1 MVPHLCE
8 SAISGAAAVLVF
20 ALSPL
25 QLCLNGFFDRLLCWL
40 LDFRRLQAP
49 LL

>member
-1 MVPHLCE
+1 MVPLMRIHHP
-8 SAISGAAAVLVF
+8 GAAAVLVF

-40 LDFRRLQAP
+40 P
-49 LL
+49 